1 MTDFNLFILT
11 IYFLCVTYVLFQMV
25 NSFNDE
31 YTVKLEKSELDE
43 ELKLLRLADRLEIS
57 FKFDNRYEINHDR
70 NKLKQLAI
78 TIKNK
83 SDQFPVYVDWD
94 SSAMTDWFG
103 DRVCRI
109 TRIVPG
115 SRLDLSQEQVYSII
129 TRGRTLQENIALEDT
144 LARKGEKEEIE
155 VIKPLL
161 DLSEPRA
168 PEAKKKAYKAFMSGE
183 APLFFYL
190 DLELRVVDK
199 ETPRT
204 GDRTRVRCKFCLNR
218 LPWQSGLP
226 WNPKK

>member
-1 MTDFNLFILT
+1 MNEFNLLILT

-43 ELKLLRLADRLEIS
+43 ELKLLRLVDRLDIT
-57 FKFDNRYEINHDR
+57 FKFDNRYEINHNR

-103 DRVCRI
+103 DRARRI
-109 TRIVPG
+109 TRIVSG
-115 SRLDLSQEQVYSII
+115 HSLDLSQEQVCSVI
-129 TRGRTLQENIALEDT
+129 TPGRSLQENIAPEDT
-144 LARKGEKEEIE
+144 LARKGEKGEID
-155 VIKPLL
+155 VTKPLL
-161 DLSEPRA
+161 DLSVPRA
-168 PEAKKKAYKAFMSGE
+168 PEAKKKAYKAFMSSE
-183 APLFFYL
+183 APLFFSL
-190 DLELRVVDK
+190 DLVFRLVDK
-199 ETPRT
+199 ETPPT
-204 GDRTRVRCKFCLNR
+204 GYPTRVRCKFRLNR
-218 LPWQSGLP
+218 LPWQAGLP